1 MLGMRRPR
9 IARGR
14 RYPSDCSIMNNHQLV
29 CLPPRLNLC
38 LYLFPFVPSPFVIPL
53 LIPFPLFGHSTA
65 AVVNLPPSPPPR
77 RRCVSEAFQTSLRAF
92 LDSNP
97 RSLQQQQQQQARNG
111 SSPAEEEEDGAGGSS
126 LKEAFELLM
135 WVKYM
140 RCLAAPGETVGSIAA
155 QSIGEPS
162 TQMTLNTFHLAGH
175 GGANVTLGIPRLR
188 EIIMT
193 AAKNLK
199 VCVYALLTACCA
211 PFSFFFVVVGIA
223 G

>member
-1 MLGMRRPR
+1 
-9 IARGR
+9 
-14 RYPSDCSIMNNHQLV
+14 
-29 CLPPRLNLC
+29 
-38 LYLFPFVPSPFVIPL
+38 
-53 LIPFPLFGHSTA
+53 
-65 AVVNLPPSPPPR
+65 
-77 RRCVSEAFQTSLRAF
+77 VSEAFQTSLQAF
-92 LDSNP
+92 LDTNP
-97 RSLQQQQQQQARNG
+97 PSLQDKKYVNRKVKG
-111 SSPAEEEEDGAGGSS
+111 SSLPTPTSPTQPSTVGEVKS
-126 LKEAFELLM
+126 LKEAFRLLM

-155 QSIGEPS
+155 QSVGEPS

-199 VCVYALLTACCA
+199 TPSMVVPLREGADRAAAASLALRL
-211 PFSFFFVVVGIA
+211 SRLSLSQLLHNHGGVVVRERVVKGDTVR

>member
-1 MLGMRRPR
+1 MGQECLRVYRTCFFSR
-9 IARGR
+9 F
-14 RYPSDCSIMNNHQLV
+14 LV
-29 CLPPRLNLC
+29 AFHHL
-38 LYLFPFVPSPFVIPL
+38 
-53 LIPFPLFGHSTA
+53 
-65 AVVNLPPSPPPR
+65 
-77 RRCVSEAFQTSLRAF
+77 RCVSEAFQSSLKDF

-97 RSLQQQQQQQARNG
+97 PSLAG
-111 SSPAEEEEDGAGGSS
+111 AVSETTPASSGTQTGKDKGRRTSSGKTSGDGVISHDFPGS

-140 RCLAAPGETVGSIAA
+140 RCLAAPGEPVGSIAA
-155 QSIGEPS
+155 QSVGEPS

-199 VCVYALLTACCA
+199 VRVFAVVYL
-211 PFSFFFVVVGIA
+211 
-223 G
+223 

>member
-1 MLGMRRPR
+1 M
-9 IARGR
+9 
-14 RYPSDCSIMNNHQLV
+14 
-29 CLPPRLNLC
+29 
-38 LYLFPFVPSPFVIPL
+38 
-53 LIPFPLFGHSTA
+53 
-65 AVVNLPPSPPPR
+65 
-77 RRCVSEAFQTSLRAF
+77 SLQAF

-97 RSLQQQQQQQARNG
+97 PSLRD
-111 SSPAEEEEDGAGGSS
+111 SSRGTVKKPAANLSPSTSVGGAATKPEDGAARKSSPGS

-155 QSIGEPS
+155 QSVGEPS

-199 VCVYALLTACCA
+199 VCCPVLLCVANL
-211 PFSFFFVVVGIA
+211 
-223 G
+223 

>member
-1 MLGMRRPR
+1 M
-9 IARGR
+9 
-14 RYPSDCSIMNNHQLV
+14 
-29 CLPPRLNLC
+29 
-38 LYLFPFVPSPFVIPL
+38 
-53 LIPFPLFGHSTA
+53 
-65 AVVNLPPSPPPR
+65 
-77 RRCVSEAFQTSLRAF
+77 SEAFQTSLTGF
-92 LDSNP
+92 LNSNP
-97 RSLQQQQQQQARNG
+97 PSLQEKESGVQKDV
-111 SSPAEEEEDGAGGSS
+111 PPLS
-126 LKEAFELLM
+126 LKEAFERLM

-199 VCVYALLTACCA
+199 VC
-211 PFSFFFVVVGIA
+211 FSGCFFHEMLYI
-223 G
+223 

>member
-1 MLGMRRPR
+1 M
-9 IARGR
+9 
-14 RYPSDCSIMNNHQLV
+14 STLV
-29 CLPPRLNLC
+29 VPMFAVHVS
-38 LYLFPFVPSPFVIPL
+38 LF
-53 LIPFPLFGHSTA
+53 
-65 AVVNLPPSPPPR
+65 VNLL
-77 RRCVSEAFQTSLRAF
+77 RRCVSETFQASLTKF

-97 RSLQQQQQQQARNG
+97 RSLQGNDAPRNKSG
-111 SSPAEEEEDGAGGSS
+111 VKKGESPLS
-126 LKEAFELLM
+126 LKEAFERLM

-199 VCVYALLTACCA
+199 VCLMALALIFQG
-211 PFSFFFVVVGIA
+211 FSLRVHTV
-223 G
+223 

>member
-1 MLGMRRPR
+1 MLR
-9 IARGR
+9 
-14 RYPSDCSIMNNHQLV
+14 CV
-29 CLPPRLNLC
+29 
-38 LYLFPFVPSPFVIPL
+38 
-53 LIPFPLFGHSTA
+53 
-65 AVVNLPPSPPPR
+65 
-77 RRCVSEAFQTSLRAF
+77 RCVSEAFQSSLQAF

-97 RSLQQQQQQQARNG
+97 PSLAG
-111 SSPAEEEEDGAGGSS
+111 SASDTMVAVGDGDKPLTSAGS

-155 QSIGEPS
+155 QSVGEPS

-188 EIIMT
+188 ELIMT

-199 VCVYALLTACCA
+199 VCPIRLFGGVHELVAL
-211 PFSFFFVVVGIA
+211 SFCSVCVLS
-223 G
+223 